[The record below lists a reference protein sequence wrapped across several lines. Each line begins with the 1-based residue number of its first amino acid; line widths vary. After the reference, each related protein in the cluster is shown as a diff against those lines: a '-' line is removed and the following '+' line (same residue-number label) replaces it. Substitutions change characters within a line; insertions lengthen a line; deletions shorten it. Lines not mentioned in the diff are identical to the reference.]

1 MYKRSADK
9 RVVSEPKEKNLGVDL
24 FSGSDVREGMAGL
37 EEEREGAVV
46 GFDSV

>member
-1 MYKRSADK
+1 M
-9 RVVSEPKEKNLGVDL
+9 SEPEEKDLAMDL
-24 FSGSDVREGMAGL
+24 FSGPDVREGMAGL